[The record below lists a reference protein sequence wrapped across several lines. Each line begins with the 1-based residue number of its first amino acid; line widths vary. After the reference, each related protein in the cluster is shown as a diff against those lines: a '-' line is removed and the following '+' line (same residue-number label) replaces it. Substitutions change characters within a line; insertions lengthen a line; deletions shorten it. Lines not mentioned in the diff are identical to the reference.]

1 MQNARLTRYFCKILL
16 IAPLFG
22 CFIFLMKKNTKA
34 KRIYMAGSLFCGRE
48 IFGNAALADEIENFS
63 GNAYVCELPQSY
75 EPRSNAPKAVR
86 DCDYTHLLQ
95 CDAVLAAFDG
105 LELDSGTVAEFITA
119 KVADKPAI
127 LLRSDFRISGDQVSG
142 GDPWNLMCS
151 FYPRSTVLHFNFM
164 QAYKDYLKESKNA
177 LAAAN
182 LANKELA
189 KLCVKALDKL
199 FKTRPILSKSEIQN
213 ANKLIKKVFDI
224 K

>member
-1 MQNARLTRYFCKILL
+1 
-16 IAPLFG
+16 
-22 CFIFLMKKNTKA
+22 
-34 KRIYMAGSLFCGRE
+34 MAGSLFCGRE

-95 CDAVLAAFDG
+95 CDAVIAAFDG

-177 LAAAN
+177 LAAAIHILGYLCRAKQAPCIVGCFCF
-182 LANKELA
+182 LADFSCAVCSAFYCYVNIA
-189 KLCVKALDKL
+189 LC
-199 FKTRPILSKSEIQN
+199 SKR
-213 ANKLIKKVFDI
+213 VFNN
-224 K
+224 